1 MSVGEA
7 AELDEGEDV
16 EGEVNEVLMGLGEE
30 GERACT
36 GHLVEYGA
44 PRAAASKVMEGGEI
58 VAVGVEGGV
67 WAGQWV
73 VGQIK
78 RSS

>member
-7 AELDEGEDV
+7 AELDEREDV
-16 EGEVNEVLMGLGEE
+16 EGEVNEMLVGLGKE

-36 GHLVEYGA
+36 SHLVEYGP
-44 PRAAASKVMEGGEI
+44 PRAAASEVMEGGEI

-67 WAGQWV
+67 W
-73 VGQIK
+73 VG
-78 RSS
+78 

>member
-16 EGEVNEVLMGLGEE
+16 EGEVNEVLVGFGEE

-44 PRAAASKVMEGGEI
+44 PRAAASEVMEGGEI
-58 VAVGVEGGV
+58 VTVGVEGGV

-73 VGQIK
+73 VGKIE